1 MKKLILSLIL
11 ANAFMAG
18 EAKTDS
24 ILHVD
29 NTINRIAQNSGSAEK
44 CFDENTHIINLGA
57 GFGSVGYY
65 RAYRGVGYDYGAT
78 PAISL
83 TYEQPLRNKVG
94 PGYIGVGA
102 YFGFQH
108 IHSRYDY
115 YGYNYNTYGNYYYQ
129 DTWNNYMIAARAAY
143 HWDVLNSKR
152 AEVYAGAII
161 GVRIQTYSYTS
172 NNNDPHYN
180 HEINDGSVYPAYSLF
195 AGARWYFAKN
205 VAVFGELGYGIS
217 YATGGLSFKF

>member
-11 ANAFMAG
+11 ATTFVAG
-18 EAKTDS
+18 EATNDS
-24 ILHVD
+24 LLNAD
-29 NTINRIAQNSGSAEK
+29 NTTNRVAQSGSSGEK
-44 CFDENTHIINLGA
+44 CFDEGTHIINLGA
-57 GFGSVGYY
+57 GFGSAGYY
-65 RAYRGVGYDYGAT
+65 RVYRGAGYDYGAT

-83 TYEQPLRNKVG
+83 TYEQPLPKKVG

-108 IHSRYDY
+108 IHARYDY
-115 YGYNYNTYGNYYYQ
+115 YDYYFGNSPYYYEH
-129 DTWNNYMIAARAAY
+129 TWNNYMIAARAAY

-161 GVRIQTYSYTS
+161 GVRIQTYTYST
-172 NNNDPHYN
+172 NNADPAYN
-180 HEINDGSVYPAYSLF
+180 HELNDGTVYPAYSLF

-217 YATGGLSFKF
+217 FATGGLSFKF